1 MKRIVIAIV
10 LFCSMLYANAPIKV
24 GIKPSEPWVM
34 YDDTQQPKGFS
45 IDLIRQIA
53 NDLNR
58 SIEWV
63 YLESVND
70 IIQRAKTHQIDVGI
84 SAITINSKR
93 EEVVDFSHSMY
104 ELGLQIM
111 VSSKDVQLNPLGTLM
126 EQVEKLFS
134 LSGFLNFLVII
145 FVMINIRWYLNIHS
159 KKEEIIFDQ
168 RYFKGI
174 YESFW
179 WALTMLITWEA
190 PKSKGFSR
198 VLDLSWH
205 VMGLLGF
212 SLLTAMVTSSLTAKA
227 VGGSIKNEKDLIGKY
242 VAAVATDAPRE
253 YLENLGA
260 NVVAVKS
267 LEDGIELVRK
277 GEVKALVH
285 DGPRLIYLANKIN
298 TKLQRKELVVL
309 PHIFNHQNYGI
320 VFPENSTIREDVNR
334 ELLKL
339 RTPQGAQESYYD
351 TLNQKWFKQP

>member
-1 MKRIVIAIV
+1 MKKLTLLI
-10 LFCSMLYANAPIKV
+10 LFILSWMHATEPLKV
-24 GIKPSEPWVM
+24 AIKPSEPWVM
-34 YDDTQQPKGFS
+34 MGKNNQPQGFS
-45 IDLIRQIA
+45 IDLIKQIA
-53 NDLNR
+53 ADLNR
-58 SIEWV
+58 SIKWV
-63 YLESVND
+63 YLDSV
-70 IIQRAKTHQIDVGI
+70 TQIVSSAQNKQVDLGI

-93 EEVVDFSHSMY
+93 EEMVDFSHSMY

-111 VSSKDVQLNPLGTLM
+111 ISGKDVHLSPLTTLT
-126 EQVEKLFS
+126 EQVKKLFS
-134 LSGFLNFLVII
+134 LSGFLYFLLII
-145 FVMINIRWYLNIHS
+145 FIMVNIRWYLNIKS
-159 KKEEIIFDQ
+159 VKEEKIFDTN
-168 RYFKGI
+168 YFKGI

-227 VGGSIKNEKDLIGKY
+227 VGGSIKSEKDLIGKY

-253 YLENLGA
+253 YLDNLGA

-267 LEDGIELVRK
+267 LEDGIELLRK

-285 DGPRLIYLANKIN
+285 DGPRLIYLANKVN
-298 TKLQRKELVVL
+298 KELQKKELLVL

-320 VFPENSTIREDVNR
+320 VFPENSSIREDVNR
-334 ELLKL
+334 ILLRL
-339 RTPQGAQESYYD
+339 RTPQGLEDSYYD
-351 TLNQKWFKQP
+351 ALNKKWFKQ

>member
-1 MKRIVIAIV
+1 LKPIILIV
-10 LFCSMLYANAPIKV
+10 LLFVSFLNAKESLKV
-24 GIKPSEPWVM
+24 AIKPSEPWVM
-34 YDDTQQPKGFS
+34 IEQAKEPYGFS
-45 IDLIRQIA
+45 IDLIKQIA
-53 NDLNR
+53 HDMNR

-63 YLESVND
+63 YLDSVPNLVASVQ
-70 IIQRAKTHQIDVGI
+70 QRKADLGI

-111 VSSKDVQLNPLGTLM
+111 IASKDVHLSPFDTLS
-126 EQVEKLFS
+126 EQVTKLFT
-134 LSGFLNFLVII
+134 LEGFFYFLGII

-159 KKEEIIFDQ
+159 KKEQLIFSENYLQ
-168 RYFKGI
+168 GI

-190 PKSKGFSR
+190 PKSKGVSR
-198 VLDLSWH
+198 ILDLSWH
-205 VMGLLGF
+205 MMGLLGF

-267 LEDGIELVRK
+267 LEEGMELLRK

-285 DGPRLIYLANKIN
+285 DGPRLIYLANKHN
-298 TKLQRKELVVL
+298 KKVQKTELLVL

-320 VFPENSTIREDVNR
+320 VFPENSPIREEVNR
-334 ELLKL
+334 ILLKL
-339 RTPQGAQESYYD
+339 RTPQGIDESYYQK
-351 TLNQKWFKQP
+351 LNDKWFKSN

>member
-1 MKRIVIAIV
+1 MIDKE
-10 LFCSMLYANAPIKV
+10 N
-24 GIKPSEPWVM
+24 KP
-34 YDDTQQPKGFS
+34 QGFS
-45 IDLIRQIA
+45 IDLMSQIA
-53 NDLNR
+53 QDMNR

-63 YLESVND
+63 YLKSVTD
-70 IIQRAKTHQIDVGI
+70 VVSSAKSNHVDLGI
-84 SAITINSKR
+84 SAITINTKR
-93 EEVVDFSHSMY
+93 EEMVDFSHSMY

-111 VSSKDVQLNPLGTLM
+111 VSSKDVNLNPLSTLT
-126 EQVEKLFS
+126 EQVKKLFS
-134 LSGFLNFLVII
+134 LSGLFYFLMII
-145 FVMINIRWYLNIHS
+145 FVMVNIRWYLNIKS
-159 KKEEIIFDQ
+159 KNEEEIFDPN
-168 RYFKGI
+168 YIKGI

-227 VGGSIKNEKDLIGKY
+227 VGGSIKSEKDLIEKY

-260 NVVAVKS
+260 NVIAVNS
-267 LEDGIELVRK
+267 LEDGIELLRK

-285 DGPRLIYLANKIN
+285 DGPRLIYLANKTN
-298 TKLQRKELVVL
+298 KKLQKKELLVL

-320 VFPENSTIREDVNR
+320 VFPEDSSIREEVNR
-334 ELLKL
+334 VLLKL
-339 RTPQGAQESYYD
+339 RTPQGVEGSYYD
-351 TLNQKWFKQP
+351 TLNEKWFKKH